1 MSQISDQE
9 LIKGYLNGNEQ
20 ALAVLLDRY
29 IKPLHTFVYHLVG
42 GNSEADD
49 VVQETCVKLWRSLK
63 KYDSQ
68 KNFKTWIFQI
78 AKNTAIDYL
87 RKKRP
92 LRYED
97 LTMEDGE
104 TLFGETIADPR
115 PSILEVLE
123 RRNAIQ
129 FLQSVIEKLPVAQQL
144 VLDLYY
150 REQLNFREIA
160 EILSESL
167 HTVKSRHYRA
177 LQSLKELLEAEPKLY
192 APKSPDG
199 T

>member
-92 LRYED
+92 SPFYFRGARTKKCYSV
-97 LTMEDGE
+97 
-104 TLFGETIADPR
+104 FTI
-115 PSILEVLE
+115 S
-123 RRNAIQ
+123 
-129 FLQSVIEKLPVAQQL
+129 
-144 VLDLYY
+144 Y
-150 REQLNFREIA
+150 RKATSSPATGAGSL
-160 EILSESL
+160 LS
-167 HTVKSRHYRA
+167 RA
-177 LQSLKELLEAEPKLY
+177 
-192 APKSPDG
+192 